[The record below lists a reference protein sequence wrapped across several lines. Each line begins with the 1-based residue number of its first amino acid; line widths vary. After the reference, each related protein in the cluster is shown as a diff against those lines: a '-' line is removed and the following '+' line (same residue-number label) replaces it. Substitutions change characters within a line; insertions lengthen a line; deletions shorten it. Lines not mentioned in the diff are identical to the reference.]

1 MARYQPVTVLYIL
14 ISTDPFGGATKS
26 FLALLKGV
34 IQAGIKPVVVVP
46 DTNGIY
52 DTLADME
59 VRIIVQ
65 YEKGCTWTGAK
76 NLRQT
81 LLFIP
86 RQVGR
91 LLVNFIACRSLDKKL
106 RGINIDLVH
115 SNNSVASLG
124 RYIAQKRDIP
134 HLYHIRE
141 YGDKDFGLRYFP
153 TNTSFHSHLREKGTY
168 SACITK
174 DIQRHHGLTGQ
185 PTSRVIYNGIISEDI
200 ELSLIHTTRNFFLY
214 AGRIEPAKGLLK
226 LLMAYCRYMHRVS
239 SPLPLKVAGE
249 VCDSAYMQS
258 VEQYLKDNKIEQ
270 HVIFLGKVT
279 NMAELY
285 KTARAIVIP
294 SEYEGFGRC
303 MPEAMS
309 YGCLAVA
316 HDTGGSKEQ
325 LDNGRT
331 QTGQEIGF
339 RYRSIDEL
347 QERLFTLH
355 YMKDS
360 ETDNIRQRAQSCV
373 RELYSTKAYVHSV
386 LSFYTYITNKKQ

>member
-1 MARYQPVTVLYIL
+1 MTILYVL

-26 FLALLKGV
+26 FMALLRGV
-34 IQAGIKPVVVVP
+34 MQAGIKPVVVVP

-52 DTLADME
+52 DTLAGMG

-91 LLVNFIACRSLDKKL
+91 MIVNFSACRSLDKKL
-106 RGINIDLVH
+106 RGIDFDLVH

-124 RYIAQKRDIP
+124 RYIARKRHIP

-141 YGDKDFGLRYFP
+141 YGDKDFGLKYFP
-153 TNTSFHSHLREKGTY
+153 TNTSFRRHLREKGTY

-174 DIQRHHGLTGQ
+174 DIQRHHGLEGL
-185 PTSRVIYNGIISEDI
+185 PSSRVIYNGIISEAPD
-200 ELSLIHTTRNFFLY
+200 LSLIQKSRNFFLY
-214 AGRIEPAKGLLK
+214 AGRIEPTKGLLK
-226 LLMAYCRYMHRVS
+226 LLTAYCRYMHRVS

-249 VCDSAYMQS
+249 VCDPAYMQS
-258 VEQYLKDNKIEQ
+258 VGNYVKDNKLEQ
-270 HVIFLGKVT
+270 HVIFLGRVT
-279 NMAELY
+279 DMAELY
-285 KTARAIVIP
+285 KTAKAIVIP

-309 YGCLAVA
+309 YGCIAVA

-355 YMKDS
+355 DIKDS
-360 ETDNIRQRAQSCV
+360 EIDDIRQRARSCV
-373 RELYSTKAYVHSV
+373 FELYSTKTYIQSV
-386 LSFYTYITNKKQ
+386 LDFYTYITDKTP